1 MQMKTRKSA
10 KYMREST
17 KFNGKRNMEEACR
30 KNAAGRI
37 TRMTCLVRGEG
48 FALLMQDHCGLGSN
62 DCSLFAT
69 EQTLGIHYTVY
80 HNGYIGFIVG

>member
-30 KNAAGRI
+30 KNAAERNDRRASERTGR
-37 TRMTCLVRGEG
+37 TGRDKV
-48 FALLMQDHCGLGSN
+48 FAHMKRKEHLESYPQDAL
-62 DCSLFAT
+62 
-69 EQTLGIHYTVY
+69 
-80 HNGYIGFIVG
+80 